1 MLRKYGDAT
10 INWRTEITL
19 FSTLPIRVA
28 VSIDTATLMKY
39 VNALLCSFCL
49 ITLSACGGGSSG
61 GSDDDSSFEPTD
73 PNTVFRTF
81 PAGYFTPGE
90 SSTQNCT
97 GEDSDGDN
105 YSAAVSAQTQA
116 ETTFLGVPAIP
127 IVALLQLTNTSTG
140 AFASNLG
147 TSYASTSELDRRY
160 LGYSDDTT
168 TTVAATTSSL
178 PQTVKIG
185 DFGIT
190 GTYTDNAGNVE
201 VKSWRVDDG
210 GSGRAK
216 LVSLSTDK
224 DQFGNLV
231 TSSITTDLIDTNGNV
246 ISEVVE
252 IFYADFGVTLT
263 LNCD

>member
-1 MLRKYGDAT
+1 
-10 INWRTEITL
+10 
-19 FSTLPIRVA
+19 
-28 VSIDTATLMKY
+28 MKY
-39 VNALLCSFCL
+39 TNALLCSFCL
-49 ITLSACGGGSSG
+49 ITLSACGGGGSG
-61 GSDDDSSFEPTD
+61 GDGISNPTD
-73 PNTVFRTF
+73 PNTVFRTA
-81 PAGYFTPGE
+81 PAGSFTPGG

-105 YSAAVSAQTQA
+105 YKAVVSTQTQA

-127 IVALLQLTNTSTG
+127 IVALVQLTNTSTG

-160 LGYSDDTT
+160 LGYSDAST
-168 TTVAATTSSL
+168 TTVAATTSSF

-185 DFGIT
+185 DFGIS

-216 LVSLSTDK
+216 IVSLSTNT
-224 DQFGNLV
+224 DQFGNLA
-231 TSSITTDLIDTNGNV
+231 TSSTTTGLIDPNGSV
-246 ISEVVE
+246 LSEVVE

-263 LNCD
+263 LFCD